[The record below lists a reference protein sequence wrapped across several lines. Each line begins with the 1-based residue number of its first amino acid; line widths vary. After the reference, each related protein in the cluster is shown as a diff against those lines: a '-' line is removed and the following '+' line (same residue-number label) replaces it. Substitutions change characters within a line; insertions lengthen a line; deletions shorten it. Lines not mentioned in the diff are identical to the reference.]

1 MCLGG
6 SHRLHWLA
14 GSSPLELPGK
24 PIIPGELY
32 ISMGLTPGA
41 TGGWGGGIGRGGACV
56 KDFASVFPDG
66 RIREV
71 GGKV

>member
-1 MCLGG
+1 
-6 SHRLHWLA
+6 
-14 GSSPLELPGK
+14 
-24 PIIPGELY
+24 
-32 ISMGLTPGA
+32 MGLTPGA